1 MDGIYAAGI
10 HGNISIVNSG
20 DINAGEHGIHAGSCN
35 SGPDCTYGEIWIANS
50 GAIAAGQIGIIATNF
65 AYTPCGCS
73 PNFGD
78 GANITIVNSGPVA
91 APFAG
96 ILATAGGNNA
106 TVTVINQGKI
116 TSDLVGIFAATGID
130 TYFDCGCYGST
141 LPYFEPSGF
150 GDNSPVFV
158 SNSGEIDPAVGI
170 LAFTGGNNSPIDIQN
185 SGKIAA
191 TFAGIAAASYGAN
204 SGIHIV
210 NSGEITTT
218 GGAGYGA
225 IPIVPNVG
233 YSVAIAAST
242 VGEGSNIVVENSGEV
257 NGKGKF
263 GIGIAA
269 YTPGPGSS
277 TLIKNSGSIA
287 GGYAGILAASAT
299 GTTIVN
305 SGKITADFV
314 LRHRRLRAARPRS
327 TTAGTSRALWS
338 STPTILFVNQKGGV
352 FETKL
357 TSDFEPR
364 TAERSVPQRARR
376 HGAGRDR
383 PEDEGA

>member
-1 MDGIYAAGI
+1 MALLGFSADRKALLLGTALASRVTRRFGRPTAAR
-10 HGNISIVNSG
+10 S
-20 DINAGEHGIHAGSCN
+20 
-35 SGPDCTYGEIWIANS
+35 T
-50 GAIAAGQIGIIATNF
+50 AGQIGILATTF
-65 AYTPCGCS
+65 AYTPCGCG
-73 PNFGD
+73 PYYGAYGD
-78 GANITIVNSGPVA
+78 GGNVTVVNSGPIA

-106 TVTVINQGKI
+106 TVSVINQGKI
-116 TSDLVGIFAATGID
+116 TSDLIGIFAATGID
-130 TYFDCGCYGST
+130 TYFDCGCSGST

-158 SNSGEIDPAVGI
+158 VNSGEIDPAVGI

-242 VGEGSNIVVENSGEV
+242 VGAGSNIVVENSGEV

-263 GIGIAA
+263 GVGIAA
-269 YTPGPGSS
+269 YTPGAGSS
-277 TLIKNSGSIA
+277 QSDQEFRLGHRRLCRHSGRERDRHDHRQQRQDHR
-287 GGYAGILAASAT
+287 GL
-299 GTTIVN
+299 
-305 SGKITADFV
+305 V
-314 LRHRRLRAARPRS
+314 LRHRRL
-327 TTAGTSRALWS
+327 
-338 STPTILFVNQKGGV
+338 
-352 FETKL
+352 
-357 TSDFEPR
+357 
-364 TAERSVPQRARR
+364 
-376 HGAGRDR
+376 
-383 PEDEGA
+383 